1 MDKFII
7 NGPSTLKGEVEISGA
22 KNAVLPIM
30 TACLA
35 FPGVYTLKNVPML
48 RDTKTMIKLL
58 EIIGADVDVFND
70 ELVIN
75 SKKCNNPEAPYELV
89 KTMRA
94 SFYVLGPLLSRFKYS
109 KVSLPGGCAWGPRPV
124 DYHIKAFEQMG
135 AKVTLKGGYILAE
148 GGLSGSI
155 IEFEKSSVGATG
167 NVLMACVNLNEK
179 VIIKNAAMEPEI
191 VDLCHFLIKIG
202 VKIDGVGTSEL
213 TIVGLDNKT
222 ESVNIQHTIIPDRIE
237 AGTFLIA
244 SAITKSDL
252 KIVNVNPEHLTAVT
266 DALLASGCEI
276 EIDETSINIF
286 PGKSIKPVNIITDIY
301 PGYPTDLQAQWVV
314 LMSLADGRSMVQDTI
329 YNDRFSHIPELNRLG
344 AQITLEENIAY
355 IQGVK
360 KLYGAEVMSTDIRAS
375 AAMILGGIAAYGQTS
390 LSRIYHIDRGYENIE
405 FKLSSI
411 DVDIKRVDH

>member
-7 NGPSTLKGEVEISGA
+7 NGPSILSGEVEISGA

-30 TACLA
+30 TACLS
-35 FPGVYTLKNVPML
+35 FPGVYKLKNVPML

-58 EIIGADVDVFND
+58 EIIGAEVDVSND

-148 GGLSGSI
+148 GALSGTI

-213 TIVGLDNKT
+213 KIVGLDNKT
-222 ESVNIQHTIIPDRIE
+222 ESVNVEHTIIPDRIE
-237 AGTFLIA
+237 AGTFLVA

-252 KIVNVNPEHLTAVT
+252 KIVNVNPNHLTAVT

-276 EIDETSINIF
+276 KTDETSISIF

-355 IQGVK
+355 IEGVK

-375 AAMILGGIAAYGQTS
+375 AAMILGGIAAFGETV

-405 FKLSSI
+405 FKLSRI
-411 DVDIKRVDH
+411 GVDIKRVDY